1 MIDPIVLISGGVVL
15 LLVGVADGAA
25 TSVLFARLGRE
36 RWRGWLPI
44 VRDAELLRMG
54 QEGAYVAGLLLIPP
68 VSVYALWVK
77 GRALYRIGLRWGWG
91 PALAVLGALVPLV
104 WALLAAVRAGGG
116 ELEAAPEPVSP
127 RVSRSREPAL
137 GAGPRRQRRA
147 SDEAAASGAGPGVR
161 GVPLTGV
168 MPAEQ
173 LAPVAPAIPEPM
185 TPDAIPAPSTGA
197 PSRAR
202 AIGYELVLSDG
213 SRHPLDAT
221 RVIVGR
227 APRSDSADVQLL
239 SLTDGSGQLS
249 KSHAELMRSGDI
261 WFITDLHSTNG
272 VIASVQGGAPARLA
286 AGACVPVTGEF
297 QLGGVRGMIR
307 PIQA

>member
-1 MIDPIVLISGGVVL
+1 MIDPLVLVSVGGTL
-15 LLVGVADGAA
+15 LLVGIADGAA

-36 RWRGWLPI
+36 RWRGWIPF

-54 QEGAYVAGLLLIPP
+54 QEGAYVAGLLPIPP
-68 VSVYALWVK
+68 VSLYALWVK

-91 PALAVLGALVPLV
+91 PALAILGALVPVV
-104 WALLAAVRAGGG
+104 WSILAAVRAGGG
-116 ELEAAPEPVSP
+116 MVDAMPAPEPS
-127 RVSRSREPAL
+127 RVLRSREPAPA
-137 GAGPRRQRRA
+137 AGPRRRRRTVEGA
-147 SDEAAASGAGPGVR
+147 SSTGAEPGVR

-168 MPAEQ
+168 MPVEQ
-173 LAPVAPAIPEPM
+173 LAPMAPAAPAPM
-185 TPDAIPAPSTGA
+185 TPDAIPAAETVNRS
-197 PSRAR
+197 R

-213 SRHPLDAT
+213 SHHPLDGR

-239 SLTDGSGQLS
+239 SLVDGSGQLS
-249 KSHAELMRSGDI
+249 KSHAELTRSGDL

-272 VIASVQGGAPARLA
+272 VITSVQGAAPARLA
-286 AGACVPVTGEF
+286 AGACVPVVGEF

-307 PIQA
+307 PIDG

>member
-1 MIDPIVLISGGVVL
+1 MIDPLVLVSVGATL
-15 LLVGVADGAA
+15 LLVGIADGAA

-36 RWRGWLPI
+36 RWRGWIPF

-54 QEGAYVAGLLLIPP
+54 QEGAYVAGLLPIPP
-68 VSVYALWVK
+68 VSLYALWVK

-91 PALAVLGALVPLV
+91 PALAILGALVPVV
-104 WALLAAVRAGGG
+104 WSILAAVRAGGG
-116 ELEAAPEPVSP
+116 TVDAMPAPEPS
-127 RVSRSREPAL
+127 RVLRSREPAPA
-137 GAGPRRQRRA
+137 AGPRRRRRA
-147 SDEAAASGAGPGVR
+147 VEGASSTGAEPGVR

-168 MPAEQ
+168 MPVEQ
-173 LAPVAPAIPEPM
+173 LAPMAPAAPAPM
-185 TPDAIPAPSTGA
+185 TPDAIPAAETVNRS
-197 PSRAR
+197 R

-213 SRHPLDAT
+213 SHHPLDGR

-239 SLTDGSGQLS
+239 ALVDGSGQLS
-249 KSHAELMRSGDI
+249 KSHAELTRSGDL

-272 VIASVQGGAPARLA
+272 VITSVQGGAPARLA
-286 AGACVPVTGEF
+286 AGACVPVVGEF

-307 PIQA
+307 PIDG